1 MKAIVLEGLEHLKSV
16 LLSRFPKE
24 TRKAM
29 RLACSDA
36 ARSAQSKGNRIAR
49 DAYTAKSKKKVR
61 AKVKQ
66 TGEHASVLFTGEVG
80 EPLRHFDLRPR
91 KPGSRPPEG
100 ISVRVKKGG
109 AYRHAKGPEGQKT
122 FLFRSGNGSVILGY
136 RKSKKDR
143 SISTEGLMAASPIQA
158 VAKKENSERLAERA
172 GEKGKLE
179 LLRQLG
185 RVLKGEIR

>member
-1 MKAIVLEGLEHLKSV
+1 MKDIVLEGLEHLKTV

-36 ARSAQSKGNRIAR
+36 ARSAQSEGNAIAR
-49 DAYTAKSKKKVR
+49 DAYTAKSKKKVK
-61 AKVKQ
+61 AKVRQGKEQ
-66 TGEHASVLFTGEVG
+66 ASVLFTGEVG

-91 KPGSRPPEG
+91 KPGSRPPG
-100 ISVRVKKGG
+100 GVSVRVKKGG

-122 FLFRSGNGSVILGY
+122 FLFRGKNGAVLLGY
-136 RKSKKDR
+136 RKAGR
-143 SISTEGLMAASPIQA
+143 SISTEGLVAASPIQA
-158 VAKKENSERLAERA
+158 VAKKENAERFADHA
-172 GEKGKLE
+172 GEKGKIE

>member
-1 MKAIVLEGLEHLKSV
+1 MKEIVLKGLEHLKSV

-36 ARSAQSKGNRIAR
+36 ARSAQSEGNAIAR
-49 DAYTAKSKKKVR
+49 DAYTAKSKKKVK
-61 AKVKQ
+61 AKVRNGKNQ
-66 TGEHASVLFTGEVG
+66 AAVLFTGDVG

-109 AYRHAKGPEGQKT
+109 SFRHARGPDGQKT
-122 FLFRSGNGSVILGY
+122 FLFRRKNGAVLLGY
-136 RKSKKDR
+136 REAGGKL
-143 SISTEGLMAASPIQA
+143 STEGLMAASPIQA
-158 VAKKENSERLAERA
+158 VAKKENAERLAEHA

-185 RVLKGEIR
+185 RVLKGEIK

>member
-1 MKAIVLEGLEHLKSV
+1 MKEIVLEGLEHLKTV

-36 ARSAQSKGNRIAR
+36 ARSAQSEGNAIAR
-49 DAYTAKSKKKVR
+49 DAYTAKSKKKVK
-61 AKVKQ
+61 AKVRQGKEQ
-66 TGEHASVLFTGEVG
+66 ASVLFTGEVG
-80 EPLRHFDLRPR
+80 EPLWHFDLRPR
-91 KPGSRPPEG
+91 KPGSRPPSG
-100 ISVRVKKGG
+100 VSVRVKKGG
-109 AYRHAKGPEGQKT
+109 AYRPAKGPDGQKT
-122 FLFRSGNGSVILGY
+122 FLFRAGNGSVILGY

-143 SISTEGLMAASPIQA
+143 TISAEGLVAASPIQA
-158 VAKKENSERLAERA
+158 VAKKENAEKLADHA

-185 RVLKGEIR
+185 RVLKGKIR